1 MGHILK
7 NNFENF
13 CKLFCQIKVSLN
25 VIMKTL
31 QGLGRSLILLNIVLF
46 IQTIS
51 GQIGSVQR
59 CFDEQCQI
67 PISEG
72 QTVLKYHANSNSM
85 LSFRTNQKV
94 LIFSKGE
101 GSQQDIWGV
110 EINGK
115 RGFVNRRH
123 LQETRVK
130 ERNLGYV
137 APPHYTYYEM
147 QLGGPDA
154 AAHMQN
160 RQQQMQGQEGP
171 EVAAQQHNLHHHGHS
186 HSHGHGHSHSH
197 QHQEHEQQPQV
208 LPSAPHPSAQ
218 QQPEVNKQ
226 PTGSQEPSKA
236 SEDPDISQ
244 TPDGFKQPS
253 GASEPKVVEKVEPAL
268 LQPEANLQQQQQ
280 PKLVDSTGA
289 SSGTGNDL
297 TNPAALPPMPST
309 EDSNSDQNIA
319 STGPKISES
328 ATENEET
335 TQKILADGLAEV
347 TNSQQPPEAAADE
360 QVDELNNENLVKL
373 KDEQPIEDSPE
384 QPLDEVTPG
393 ASMVSEVIMS
403 SMTSTEAAS

>member
-1 MGHILK
+1 MGTDKHILK

-13 CKLFCQIKVSLN
+13 CKLFCQIIVSLN

-154 AAHMQN
+154 AAHMQQ
-160 RQQQMQGQEGP
+160 RQQQMQVNNILQMP
-171 EVAAQQHNLHHHGHS
+171 IY
-186 HSHGHGHSHSH
+186 
-197 QHQEHEQQPQV
+197 V
-208 LPSAPHPSAQ
+208 L
-218 QQPEVNKQ
+218 
-226 PTGSQEPSKA
+226 T
-236 SEDPDISQ
+236 
-244 TPDGFKQPS
+244 
-253 GASEPKVVEKVEPAL
+253 
-268 LQPEANLQQQQQ
+268 
-280 PKLVDSTGA
+280 
-289 SSGTGNDL
+289 
-297 TNPAALPPMPST
+297 
-309 EDSNSDQNIA
+309 
-319 STGPKISES
+319 
-328 ATENEET
+328 
-335 TQKILADGLAEV
+335 ILA
-347 TNSQQPPEAAADE
+347 N
-360 QVDELNNENLVKL
+360 KF
-373 KDEQPIEDSPE
+373 
-384 QPLDEVTPG
+384 
-393 ASMVSEVIMS
+393 
-403 SMTSTEAAS
+403 